1 MYLSGGTRRLSTH
14 IVVYNNGKEKGIECY
29 FAADFSSGW
38 PQVDVDDVESCMSRT
53 GYVLIYTGCQIL
65 CCSQLRT
72 EITTEADYTT

>member
-29 FAADFSSGW
+29 VAADFASGW
-38 PQVDVDDVESCMSRT
+38 AQVDVDDVENCI
-53 GYVLIYTGCQIL
+53 LIYTGCPIL

>member
-53 GYVLIYTGCQIL
+53 GYVVV
-65 CCSQLRT
+65 
-72 EITTEADYTT
+72 